1 MDFSSVDVSEMMGSS
16 IHLHMN
22 AQGKDI
28 VVVLATIDINGRTFN
43 YGDQV
48 HFSFGG
54 NVVHLF
60 DKKTELNLL

>member
-1 MDFSSVDVSEMMGSS
+1 
-16 IHLHMN
+16 MN

-28 VVVLATIDINGRTFN
+28 VVVLPTIDINGRAFN

-60 DKKTELNLL
+60 DKETENNLL